1 MIKTV
6 IGKYIRLSQED
17 RDLGD
22 DKSVSNSI
30 LHQRDLIQ
38 NYIKNH
44 PELAGC
50 SQQEFFDDGFTGRN
64 FERPAFEELLEKI
77 RSGEINCV
85 IVKDFSRFGRDYIEL
100 GDYLERIFP
109 FLGVRFI
116 SVNDGY
122 DSNDYKGTTG
132 GLDVVMK
139 NIVYDYYSKD
149 LSVKVTTAKKQ
160 KMKKGEYIG
169 GHVPFGLM
177 KDPQVKGKLMPD
189 PEVAPVIK
197 EIFGYA
203 LQKMKL
209 KDIVA
214 TLNDKGYETP
224 AAYYRRKHP
233 GTKKYEKSSALSCW
247 TMDNVRNI
255 LQQEMYYGA
264 VVQHKRECIGVGSK
278 HTRAVSKDKQIIVE
292 GMHEPIINK
301 EVFLQ
306 AQEIF
311 YHWEDRKPAK
321 ARNFPLKGKV
331 KCAVCGRRMNYRSN
345 IVRGKAYSYF
355 WCPLSKYQDGS
366 QCSTEYIREADV
378 NEVVWQSIRQ
388 LQALADRAADRISK
402 KKAGAADVR
411 LKKMHELADLQRG
424 LERCNTEKFANM
436 DGFIAGTI
444 GKDAF
449 QRKRAELTEQESR
462 LKEQI
467 AILEKQA
474 QELKME
480 GSGETARAVE
490 KIQSFSGAEALSA
503 DVAKALVKEV
513 RITDREH
520 MEILW
525 NFKDEVIEFIQG

>member
-1 MIKTV
+1 MQTPTT
-6 IGKYIRLSQED
+6 
-17 RDLGD
+17 
-22 DKSVSNSI
+22 SNSSFTWI
-30 LHQRDLIQ
+30 GF
-38 NYIKNH
+38 YE
-44 PELAGC
+44 ELANILQPYKDNRPALISRIREIYRKTGIRFPTL
-50 SQQEFFDDGFTGRN
+50 EKGGELRDINPFTVFGLFNKGISNATRMTLLEGIAEVFGITSEIPRN
-64 FERPAFEELLEKI
+64 F
-77 RSGEINCV
+77 
-85 IVKDFSRFGRDYIEL
+85 
-100 GDYLERIFP
+100 
-109 FLGVRFI
+109 
-116 SVNDGY
+116 DG
-122 DSNDYKGTTG
+122 
-132 GLDVVMK
+132 
-139 NIVYDYYSKD
+139 I
-149 LSVKVTTAKKQ
+149 
-160 KMKKGEYIG
+160 
-169 GHVPFGLM
+169 
-177 KDPQVKGKLMPD
+177 
-189 PEVAPVIK
+189 PVLNNW
-197 EIFGYA
+197 GA
-203 LQKMKL
+203 TL

-214 TLNDKGYETP
+214 TLNGKGYETP

-278 HTRAVSKDKQIIVE
+278 HTRAVAKDKQIIVE
-292 GMHEPIINK
+292 GMHEPIISK

-321 ARNFPLKGKV
+321 ARDFPLKGKV

-378 NEVVWQSIRQ
+378 NEVVCQSVRQ
-388 LQALADRAADRISK
+388 VQLLADRAADRISK
-402 KKAGAADVR
+402 KKAGAADVH
-411 LKKMHELADLQRG
+411 LKKMHELADLQRD

-436 DGFIAGTI
+436 DGFMAGII

-467 AILEKQA
+467 AVLEKQA

-490 KIQSFSGAEALSA
+490 KIQSFSRAEELS
-503 DVAKALVKEV
+503 VEIVQALVKEV

-520 MEILW
+520 MEIRW
-525 NFKDEVIEFIQG
+525 NFKDEVMEFIES